1 MFSMFNG
8 CNSLEKLD
16 LANFNTDK
24 VTTFYCMFN
33 QCISLK
39 DLNFPNLKI
48 KSSAKKDYMF
58 EGCKKLEEDKNWKKK
73 INKISNDCICF

>member
-1 MFSMFNG
+1 MYSMFNG

-39 DLNFPNLKI
+39 DLNFPNLYI
-48 KSSAKKDYMF
+48 SYSAIKDYMF
-58 EGCKKLEEDKNWKKK
+58 EGCKKLEEDEEWK
-73 INKISNDCICF
+73 NKIKNINSYCIFF